1 MTRGSTGNHLVGDA
15 SPLSL
20 LPGENEV
27 GEKDLAHPV
36 HCYMWGSVVLAVK
49 AEREKKTH
57 WPPDIY
63 HFSSLKREFSKTFYI
78 CN

>member
-1 MTRGSTGNHLVGDA
+1 MTRGSTGNHLVRDA

-49 AEREKKTH
+49 AEREKKNSLASR
-57 WPPDIY
+57 Y
-63 HFSSLKREFSKTFYI
+63 LSFQLKREFSKTFYI

>member
-49 AEREKKTH
+49 AEREKKLTGLQIFIISV
-57 WPPDIY
+57 P
-63 HFSSLKREFSKTFYI
+63 
-78 CN
+78 